1 MNKRVGG
8 TYLIYNVFELKNTI
22 KKKKIHVNNKALL
35 TKS

>member
-1 MNKRVGG
+1 MQSGKNISDG
-8 TYLIYNVFELKNTI
+8 NVFELKNTI